1 MAAKNWEESRLT
13 DKEPLPMARA
23 QEKLVIRVGNILLS
37 HSDLYSQE
45 DTDLS

>member
-13 DKEPLPMARA
+13 DKEPLPIARS
-23 QEKLVIRVGNILLS
+23 QEKLVLGNILLS